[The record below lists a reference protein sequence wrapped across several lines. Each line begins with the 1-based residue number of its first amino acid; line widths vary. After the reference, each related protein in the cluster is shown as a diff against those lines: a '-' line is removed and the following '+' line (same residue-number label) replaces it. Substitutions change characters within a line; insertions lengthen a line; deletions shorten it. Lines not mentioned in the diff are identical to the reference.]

1 MDEFVFTDIQRLG
14 IGVVIGNENGELL
27 GARSELVEFGIDAVA
42 AEATAALQA
51 IEFSVDRFVNL
62 I

>member
-1 MDEFVFTDIQRLG
+1 LA

-42 AEATAALQA
+42 AEAMAALQA